1 MQAPAVKYATPTI
14 ESVKEAL
21 LLLGDALNEAE
32 AIGVFGSLARG
43 IGFTE
48 HSDIDIFVVLKQ
60 AEPGFT
66 TDYLWHKR
74 ISDALA
80 RFGRD
85 VTVLIYTV
93 GDLKAILGWY
103 TLRLAAEGIILF
115 DKSDIQGI
123 FNRIVRT
130 AEQTG
135 LVRRPI
141 DDTWVWSAPP
151 GFKFGQVI
159 NIQLDDAK

>member
-1 MQAPAVKYATPTI
+1 MQATAVKYATPTI
-14 ESVKEAL
+14 EGVKEAL
-21 LLLGDALNEAE
+21 LSLGDALNEAE

-48 HSDIDIFVVLKQ
+48 HSDIDVFVVLKE
-60 AEPGFT
+60 AKPGFE
-66 TDYLWHKR
+66 TDYLWHRR

-115 DKSDIQGI
+115 DKGGVQGI
-123 FNRIVRT
+123 FNCMVRA
-130 AEQTG
+130 AEQAG
-135 LVRRPI
+135 LVRKPI
-141 DDTWVWSAPP
+141 DDTWVWSTPP
-151 GFKFGQVI
+151 GLKFGQVI
-159 NIQLDDAK
+159 DFKLDNAE